1 MMGSEEVTS
10 AYCQAVLLGQLLGC
24 STQSALMIHQEEL
37 LPALGATA
45 LPVLLPAE
53 GNAG

>member
-1 MMGSEEVTS
+1 MTGREEVTS
-10 AYCQAVLLGQLLGC
+10 TYCQAASGVQHPASLDA
-24 STQSALMIHQEEL
+24 SPADQEEL

-53 GNAG
+53 GDAG